1 MLVFMKLDK
10 KKVETWRVLVV
21 FMKRWRPVDRRF
33 APIDRG
39 RHRFMKPP
47 KPSRFQLIFL
57 SSFMKPPPK
66 PSRFQLI
73 FLPSFMKP
81 QMVSTFMT
89 KNIRETTKNVKKNH
103 ETRSQK
109 KMRGFS
115 LKPQKRITKNF
126 YSICNCNTFTS
137 KQIGTY
143 LFLESFIM
151 L

>member
-57 SSFMKPPPK
+57 
-66 PSRFQLI
+66 
-73 FLPSFMKP
+73 PSFMKP

-115 LKPQKRITKNF
+115 LEP
-126 YSICNCNTFTS
+126 
-137 KQIGTY
+137 
-143 LFLESFIM
+143 
-151 L
+151 